1 MVKIQEISCL
11 QTLTTPQNRTINNLR
26 IAPFCCSNLDCR
38 WEITT
43 LNPLG
48 RLYLE
53 VTFSSLDPRSEAVC
67 WYDFLLV
74 SEGMY

>member
-1 MVKIQEISCL
+1 MVNFQEISSL
-11 QTLTTPQNRTINNLR
+11 QILTTPENRTINNLC
-26 IAPFCCSNLDCR
+26 IAPLCCSNLDCR
-38 WEITT
+38 WEIRT

-48 RLYLE
+48 RLYVE
-53 VTFSSLDPRSEAVC
+53 VTFSELDPRSEAVC